1 MGGNATRAIAPGQ
14 GTENKQVLLFEH
26 IEHKVCD

>member
-1 MGGNATRAIAPGQ
+1 MGQCYKSLAPGQ
-14 GTENKQVLLFEH
+14 DTENKQVLLFEH